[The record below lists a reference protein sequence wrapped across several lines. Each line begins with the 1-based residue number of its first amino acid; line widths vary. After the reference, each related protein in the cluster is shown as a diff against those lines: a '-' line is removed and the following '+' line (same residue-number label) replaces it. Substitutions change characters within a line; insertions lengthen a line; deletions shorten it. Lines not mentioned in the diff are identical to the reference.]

1 MRYMKK
7 TGQSIVSRNIYVTP
21 EFREKLD
28 IDKLGHALIA
38 VALSI
43 AERKKAEEQAL
54 LDSGNSGKNTQ
65 DSPSNKI
72 CKMKKEVKDKLNK
85 SILINRPNRAA
96 MRTKN

>member
-1 MRYMKK
+1 MKK

-65 DSPSNKI
+65 DSFITAHAPSKNE
-72 CKMKKEVKDKLNK
+72 KEDVM
-85 SILINRPNRAA
+85 P
-96 MRTKN
+96 